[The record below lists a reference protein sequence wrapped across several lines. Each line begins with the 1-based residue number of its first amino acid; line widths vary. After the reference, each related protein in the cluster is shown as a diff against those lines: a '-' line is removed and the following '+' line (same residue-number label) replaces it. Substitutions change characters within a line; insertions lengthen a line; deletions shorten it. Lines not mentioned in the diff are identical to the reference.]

1 MRSHLRCMQTLT
13 DLSNESSGEP
23 RPLIVFTH
31 ANGYPPESYETL
43 LEPLLAHFRVAT
55 VEHRPLWGADAAPR
69 TLDWQVYAGD
79 LIATLEREV
88 DEPVFLVGHSMG
100 ATIGML
106 AALRAPSLFRG
117 IVALDPVLLPFKYW
131 LAGLVMRTFGKELP
145 MIQSALRRPHNFD
158 SFQAAH
164 DFYRSKRPFRRIS
177 DEVLEDYVRAGH
189 FEEEGGDVKLRW
201 SGAWEAC
208 VYRSAPLMYRRLRQL
223 KLPAMAVVGRDSE
236 VFGPESLNIWNQMG
250 SSKGVHAIE
259 GGHLVPL
266 ENPKV
271 CADHVTAFIQQ
282 EYSHS

>member
-1 MRSHLRCMQTLT
+1 
-13 DLSNESSGEP
+13 
-23 RPLIVFTH
+23 
-31 ANGYPPESYETL
+31 
-43 LEPLLAHFRVAT
+43 
-55 VEHRPLWGADAAPR
+55 
-69 TLDWQVYAGD
+69 
-79 LIATLEREV
+79 
-88 DEPVFLVGHSMG
+88 
-100 ATIGML
+100 
-106 AALRAPSLFRG
+106 
-117 IVALDPVLLPFKYW
+117 
-131 LAGLVMRTFGKELP
+131 MRTFGKELP
-145 MIQSALRRPHNFD
+145 MIQSALRRPHSFD

-189 FEEEGGDVKLRW
+189 SEEKGGDVKLRW

-250 SSKGVHAIE
+250 SSKGVHAVE